1 VLEWSVFS
9 KKDIGLG
16 RIEKKS
22 CQSHVTRFSF
32 CRELAKSAGSPLL
45 ALMPR
50 GSYCFVTSFSFVLLL
65 AVLGSFLYA
74 PRDPKQCAMSYS
86 RPEFIKQL
94 ALDTSWSRL
103 AGKYSLYLYREGGID
118 MSKQVDRKGQPV
130 LFIPGHAGS
139 YKQSRSIASETTVQF
154 NQLLKRSGRQGQ
166 QAKLDF
172 FTCKYIRT
180 CLIILINV
188 LITYGALYSGL

>member
-1 VLEWSVFS
+1 MQCWSGVFFRKRHS
-9 KKDIGLG
+9 PWAHGKKILP
-16 RIEKKS
+16 
-22 CQSHVTRFSF
+22 VTCDALFLLP
-32 CRELAKSAGSPLL
+32 ELANYARLLL

-50 GSYCFVTSFSFVLLL
+50 GSYCFVASFSFVLLL

-118 MSKQVDRKGQPV
+118 MSKQVNTKGQPV

-154 NQLLKRSGRQGQ
+154 DQLLKRSGRQGQ

-172 FTCKYIRT
+172 FTCKYIRNLLDHPDE
-180 CLIILINV
+180 C
-188 LITYGALYSGL
+188 